1 MIAHRSRSR
10 IAAWIA
16 LASMTLN
23 AFWPLL
29 ANAKPRVPALSS
41 EVCSATGLQHTAE
54 NLPGEA
60 PGKSVRPSHCTLCP
74 FNAER
79 GPAISGAAPVLV
91 CSMPASGQV
100 HELLAEPQIRAAL
113 DPAAPPRAPPYFS

>member
-1 MIAHRSRSR
+1 MIAYRSRSR

-16 LASMTLN
+16 LAGMALN

-29 ANAKPRVPALSS
+29 ANAKPSVPALSS
-41 EVCSATGLQHTAE
+41 EICSATGLQHTTE
-54 NLPGEA
+54 NS
-60 PGKSVRPSHCTLCP
+60 PGKGVRPSHCNLCP

-100 HELLAEPQIRAAL
+100 HESFSGPQLHAAL
-113 DPAAPPRAPPYFS
+113 DPSAPPRAPPFSS